1 MAQRRGSHSRLQS
14 NPTANNTAHTHN
26 YSKTRHHPSSHRG
39 VLSLLR
45 SLRNVKNP
53 SSASTSPSS
62 EESRQVLA
70 PLQFNLRRLPSRLA
84 LPETVVMRV
93 SGGSDHVKVGA
104 KRKRVVSGNE
114 NTHSVSRG
122 SRNGLN
128 AFKRRRPSLQHEDS
142 SDEGTGTAMEV
153 DTSMR
158 CSDSELSSD
167 GDASDW
173 DSCMFSLYPLNA
185 LLTHLYFIAVD
196 YLINQAPTRELLR
209 LKKGRLQE
217 LHRSAGLSDDP
228 ETLTKQEIIDVII
241 SARDDLTEL
250 PPSSPYGGTN
260 SSECSSD
267 DGNIAGGEETDASHR
282 RSHPL
287 GSRQH
292 VAQNVAHAPNLAAPQ
307 LGRSFSL
314 GHTTLPAPTGVS
326 CQIETR
332 SVHSQ
337 SRELNDQTQS
347 I

>member
-282 RSHPL
+282 RPHPL